1 MTANDFLNHQL
12 AKASTDRGNKFG
24 GFNTWTLGMAKLM
37 LEFAEA
43 YHAECE
49 RKPRPTE

>member
-12 AKASTDRGNKFG
+12 AKASTYQHNKFAS
-24 GFNTWTLGMAKLM
+24 FNTWTLRMVKLM

-43 YHAECE
+43 YHAEYE
-49 RKPRPTE
+49 RKPRPKE